1 MLFGYLDFRTN
12 STIIYVLIPL
22 RVKVGCDKY
31 VPKIINLCLKA
42 HVFVLHINNKLLG
55 GGEVRTSANR
65 TIKNGMNCM
74 ILTAHE
80 TINKR

>member
-12 STIIYVLIPL
+12 STITVYNIYILIPL

-42 HVFVLHINNKLLG
+42 HVFVLHISYN
-55 GGEVRTSANR
+55 
-65 TIKNGMNCM
+65 
-74 ILTAHE
+74 
-80 TINKR
+80 

>member
-42 HVFVLHINNKLLG
+42 HVFVLHINNK
-55 GGEVRTSANR
+55 
-65 TIKNGMNCM
+65 
-74 ILTAHE
+74 
-80 TINKR
+80 

>member
-12 STIIYVLIPL
+12 STIIYVLSPL

-42 HVFVLHINNKLLG
+42 HVFVLHINNKG

-74 ILTAHE
+74 ILTPHE
-80 TINKR
+80 TIKKR

>member
-42 HVFVLHINNKLLG
+42 HVFVLHINNKG

-74 ILTAHE
+74 ILTPHE
-80 TINKR
+80 TIKKPCS